1 MNRYMQPIPHIIK
14 LCVPYESIIGRLR
27 QKMSK
32 IQYSMIELRRISNI
46 DYRLY
51 VDGDSCILVDTLYNK
66 ILWHFDFV
74 EQPFILLEH
83 RLDELKKFW
92 YYEKNK
98 NSFKNRVEVNDYL
111 SLKKKYH
118 YE

>member
-1 MNRYMQPIPHIIK
+1 MKRYMQPIPHIIN

-32 IQYSMIELRRISNI
+32 IQYSLIELRRISNI

-51 VDGDSCILVDTLYNK
+51 VDRDSCILVDPLYNK

-74 EQPFILLEH
+74 ESPFILLEL
-83 RLDELKKFW
+83 RLDELYKYW

-98 NSFKNRVEVNDYL
+98 DSFKNRVEVNDYL
-111 SLKKKYH
+111 TLKKKFNYV
-118 YE
+118 